1 MKKLAFVLIVLSV
14 FVYGC
19 ESVSKPKHLLTEND
33 MVNVLYDISI
43 LQAVKSYQPEALD
56 SSKVDAKNYIYKKY
70 SIDSTILVQNQEYY
84 AQNLEQY
91 EGIQKKLGAKLKKEK
106 EKFAPKKTEKDKD
119 TKKKSEVRLKAN
131 IKRDSLQKVV
141 VDTPSHQKN
150 EKKGQ

>member
-19 ESVSKPKHLLTEND
+19 ESASKPKHLLTEND

-43 LQAVKSYQPEALD
+43 LQAIKSYQPEALD

-70 SIDSTILVQNQEYY
+70 SIDSTILGQNQEYY

-91 EGIQKKLGAKLKKEK
+91 ESIQKKLGAKLKKEK
-106 EKFAPKKTEKDKD
+106 EKFAPKKAEKD

-131 IKRDSLQKVV
+131 IKRDSLRKVV
-141 VDTPSHQKN
+141 ADTPSHQQN